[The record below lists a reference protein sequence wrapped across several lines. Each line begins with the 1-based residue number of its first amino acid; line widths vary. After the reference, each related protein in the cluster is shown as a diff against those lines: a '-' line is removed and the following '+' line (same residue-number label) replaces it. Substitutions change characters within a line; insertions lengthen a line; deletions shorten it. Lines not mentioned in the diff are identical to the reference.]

1 MARAN
6 TNEAVAI
13 APTTPATPMST
24 WTSGMPPGQNTLD
37 SAIERVQPMLQ
48 KDYADWFSTFA
59 LQQPSGPNDKTE
71 YALLVYR
78 IPHPALDEAVRKALP
93 DIKVVFVDA
102 KISAKQHDALMNSVS
117 FGYWKDRGLQIN
129 SLSCDFNGVC
139 TFGVDD
145 PDKWRAA
152 LEAEYG
158 KAKVIVE
165 KQGPAT
171 PGDAVNPAPT
181 PK

>member
-1 MARAN
+1 
-6 TNEAVAI
+6 
-13 APTTPATPMST
+13 MST
-24 WTSGMPPGQNTLD
+24 WISGMPPGQNTLD
-37 SAIERVQPMLQ
+37 AAIERIRPMLL
-48 KDYADWFSTFA
+48 KDYSDWFAGFA

-93 DIKVVFVDA
+93 DTKVVFVDT
-102 KISAKQHDALMNSVS
+102 KINAKQHDALMNSVS
-117 FGYWKDRGLQIN
+117 FGYWKDRGLRIN
-129 SLSCDFNGVC
+129 TLSCDFNAVC

-158 KAKVIVE
+158 KDKVIVE
-165 KQGPAT
+165 KQGPAV
-171 PGDAVNPAPT
+171 DAAMSGPAPT